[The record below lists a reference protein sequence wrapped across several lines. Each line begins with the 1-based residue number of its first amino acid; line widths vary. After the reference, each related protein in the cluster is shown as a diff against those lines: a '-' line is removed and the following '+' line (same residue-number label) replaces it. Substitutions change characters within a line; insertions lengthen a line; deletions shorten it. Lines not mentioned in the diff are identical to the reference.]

1 MQYEL
6 RIKQTN
12 SNNPDGYVTIA
23 LFKEFLDR
31 TLVEGQIVKPSLL
44 TDWIGARGEYY
55 DGSVGRGLLVT
66 VVPGKR
72 GEEVTIV
79 PHGEPSR
86 DFWIWNHNLSAR
98 GAIGEGSTLNCT
110 FAEAPESP
118 LIFTV
123 VSLGEGQP

>member
-23 LFKEFLDR
+23 LFKEFFDKALG
-31 TLVEGQIVKPSLL
+31 EGQILKPSLL

-55 DGSVGRGLLVT
+55 DGSVCRGLLVT
-66 VVPGKR
+66 VAPGKR
-72 GEEVTIV
+72 EGQVTVV
-79 PHGEPSR
+79 PDGEPSR

-118 LIFTV
+118 LVFTV
-123 VSLGEGQP
+123 VSLREGQP